1 MGPLFG
7 TRDSSVAPDLSLPK
21 STLAAKWLTSP
32 EASASAWA
40 RSRHQVASRATPAA
54 PSTIVFAPPGD
65 EILGSGSPK
74 RKARLKSAPREGA
87 PPPGR
92 VAEAGPAWGA
102 A

>member
-7 TRDSSVAPDLSLPK
+7 TRDSSVAPDLTLPK
-21 STLAAKWLTSP
+21 STPAAKWLTSP

-40 RSRHQVASRATPAA
+40 RSRHQVASRATPTP
-54 PSTIVFAPPGD
+54 PSAIVFATPGD
-65 EILGSGSPK
+65 EILGRGSSK
-74 RKARLKSAPREGA
+74 RKARLKRAPPEGA

-92 VAEAGPAWGA
+92 VAEDGPTWGA